1 MKHFLLTTIVA
12 VLLEVKTSTLLKT
25 TEQNQE

>member
-12 VLLEVKTSTLLKT
+12 MLLEVKTSSLLKT

>member
-12 VLLEVKTSTLLKT
+12 VLLDVKTSTLLKT
-25 TEQNQE
+25 TEQIRE